1 MSHSHNWWA
10 WSPKP
15 FKPMFKP
22 FLPKMLRVLH
32 IVIKTSN
39 WELRKYCMKMHYF
52 IFFVGSGPGTC
63 STQRGPPHIA
73 VQVEME
79 IPNPNL
85 CRIPTPS
92 TMEWCSLCED
102 YFMGLKK
109 GTVTADVRTKRPN
122 PSSDVFRLNP
132 RVQRPVQVY
141 HRPRMFIYDDQWRGW
156 CRNVYRTN
164 LDSKYDRRK
173 SWGST
178 GSALSRPFSP
188 FHSFLV
194 WHLTYYINLAFS
206 RHAITSE

>member
-1 MSHSHNWWA
+1 
-10 WSPKP
+10 
-15 FKPMFKP
+15 
-22 FLPKMLRVLH
+22 
-32 IVIKTSN
+32 
-39 WELRKYCMKMHYF
+39 MKMHYF

-122 PSSDVFRLNP
+122 PSLDVFRLSP

-141 HRPRMFIYDDQWRGW
+141 HRPWMLINEGDAETYIK
-156 CRNVYRTN
+156 RT
-164 LDSKYDRRK
+164 LI
-173 SWGST
+173 
-178 GSALSRPFSP
+178 LSMIGGNHEGQQGRLSVDLSLRSIHFW
-188 FHSFLV
+188 FD
-194 WHLTYYINLAFS
+194 T
-206 RHAITSE
+206 